1 MGDEH
6 GPLVTVKMLPKPKHL
21 DAEEVVA
28 KVKECLQIQEH
39 SKELGGVIR
48 NPDPNTRSNWQ
59 RHTRLVDTS
68 DDDDDDDVCV
78 RKADKIPPLD
88 GHPPSGKQSSP
99 PPAQGERRPGA
110 PAVPSANTQQ
120 TPKGLTGGS
129 GVRSKT
135 PENGQVVSPWAN
147 GARNGNDPRECF
159 NCKQLGHIARFCPN
173 RTNSGAGTPSFG
185 KGKGDFAGKG
195 KGDMK
200 GGVYK
205 GGQPVAG
212 RGNRGGVSMYLDYQK
227 GAKGGKSGRGG
238 GNQY

>member
-1 MGDEH
+1 
-6 GPLVTVKMLPKPKHL
+6 
-21 DAEEVVA
+21 
-28 KVKECLQIQEH
+28 
-39 SKELGGVIR
+39 
-48 NPDPNTRSNWQ
+48 
-59 RHTRLVDTS
+59 
-68 DDDDDDDVCV
+68 
-78 RKADKIPPLD
+78 
-88 GHPPSGKQSSP
+88 
-99 PPAQGERRPGA
+99 
-110 PAVPSANTQQ
+110 VPSDNTQQ

-135 PENGQVVSPWAN
+135 PENGQVVSPWAD
-147 GARNGNDPRECF
+147 GAQKGNDSRECF

-173 RTNSGAGTPSFG
+173 RTFSGAGTTSFG

-195 KGDMK
+195 KGEVK

-205 GGQPVAG
+205 GGQSLAG